1 MQREEMKNIPNSI
14 PGKKPIR
21 TMFGNLKTQVW
32 ARKAF
37 PILVNRAQ
45 NDQTITFKELAE
57 DHFGVR
63 GYMIFGPVC
72 GIISATLYELEKE
85 WSSGHIPRITN
96 IVVRSDGNASRYVS
110 NILTGDRDIP
120 PEVSKYME
128 IQLKPIWEYQHWEVV
143 KTALELKGK
152 IHDIEVELAKA
163 RNAYYQFIR

>member
-1 MQREEMKNIPNSI
+1 MQQKEMKNIPNGI

-21 TMFGNLKTQVW
+21 TMFGKLKTQVW

-63 GYMIFGPVC
+63 GYMIFGSVC

-85 WSSGHIPRITN
+85 WNKGHIPRITN

-110 NILTGDRDIP
+110 NILTGARDIP
-120 PEVSKYME
+120 PEVSEYVE

-143 KTALELKGK
+143 KMALKLKGK
-152 IHDIEVELAKA
+152 IHDMEVKLAEAHKA
-163 RNAYYQFIR
+163 YHQLIR